1 MAQEELDRREQLAQS
16 LSVENED
23 LTATIDTLKIE
34 LVSSNEESARLEAE
48 LDAYRAH
55 ASANEGAEGAL
66 HEAHA
71 ELERARLAKDEW
83 ARLAEQER
91 ALREGARDAAEVLR
105 RELEAERESR
115 AIVEA
120 ERTAERERATN
131 LQSVLEDFQAGMLC
145 STLGYS

>member
-1 MAQEELDRREQLAQS
+1 
-16 LSVENED
+16 
-23 LTATIDTLKIE
+23 
-34 LVSSNEESARLEAE
+34 
-48 LDAYRAH
+48 
-55 ASANEGAEGAL
+55 
-66 HEAHA
+66 
-71 ELERARLAKDEW
+71 LAKDEW

-91 ALREGARDAAEVLR
+91 ALREGARDAAEALR